1 MDKECGKKMIKKI
14 LISMREDIKM
24 IKSMAMENFNGIQ
37 AVNIRETIFRILKK
51 VMAKCIGLMELFIEV
66 IGMKDSKMEQ
76 E

>member
-66 IGMKDSKMEQ
+66 IGMKDSKME
-76 E
+76 

>member
-37 AVNIRETIFRILKK
+37 AVNIRETMFRILKK

-66 IGMKDSKMEQ
+66 IGMKDSKME
-76 E
+76 

>member
-1 MDKECGKKMIKKI
+1 MDKVCGKKMIKKI

-37 AVNIRETIFRILKK
+37 AVNIRETMFRILKK

-66 IGMKDSKMEQ
+66 IGMKDSKME
-76 E
+76 

>member
-37 AVNIRETIFRILKK
+37 AVNIRETMFRILKK